1 MNKLVLKGLISCV
14 FMSQV
19 LAVATDDPDMI
30 LKELLGKYADV
41 KPVSTTPVKTKV
53 VRGDIVSPAFKK
65 AILSL
70 RQLQAELDR
79 TKEEAQQLS
88 DEVEIQKTSMKT
100 LQDQVD
106 SLKDES
112 QEKEGRIEL
121 LNGSIEKMQRVQEL
135 LLQRYQQLADA
146 SGSLETATIL
156 KMKITEEIEN
166 IKTGLL
172 SEEAKSRYPGV
183 EYINYRHTIESVAL
197 RLVVSIDTEEKRA
210 AIPGLTDLYTGVFKT
225 LNSTEENKA
234 SFELSADS
242 KFTLSGIFKSILEK
256 ELEGFAIPSIP
267 AADTKQDNPM
277 KLDLANLAE

>member
-1 MNKLVLKGLISCV
+1 MCIYESGTS
-14 FMSQV
+14 
-19 LAVATDDPDMI
+19 VATDDPDMI
-30 LKELLGKYADV
+30 LKGLLGKYADV
-41 KPVSTTPVKTKV
+41 KPVCTTPVKTKV
-53 VRGDIVSPAFKK
+53 VRGDIVSPTFKK

-70 RQLQAELDR
+70 GQLQAELDR

-88 DEVEIQKTSMKT
+88 EEVG
-100 LQDQVD
+100 

-112 QEKEGRIEL
+112 QEKEQQIEL
-121 LNGSIEKMQRVQEL
+121 LNGNIEKMQRVQEL
-135 LLQRYQQLADA
+135 LLQRYQELADA

-172 SEEAKSRYPGV
+172 SGEAKSRYIGIQ
-183 EYINYRHTIESVAL
+183 YLSYRHTVESVAL

-210 AIPGLTDLYTGVFKT
+210 AIPGLAGLYTGVFEI
-225 LNSTEENKA
+225 LNLTEGNKA

-242 KFTLSGIFKSILEK
+242 KSTLSGIFKSILEK

-267 AADTKQDNPM
+267 AADAKQDDPM
-277 KLDLANLAE
+277 MLNLGSLTE